1 MLHIDAEQL
10 KALQESGDVN
20 VGDQLLL
27 IDDSK
32 TVMKQHY
39 MEQEDQDTL
48 LLVNDQLDAPPL
60 GQQIGEGEGLGMV
73 EAGSL
78 IKEEEKAADD
88 LAAEMQ
94 GMAEEIKQRIKE
106 LVGWD

>member
-39 MEQEDQDTL
+39 MEQAEQDTL

-78 IKEEEKAADD
+78 MKEEKAVDD